1 VQFAVKGALASLICY
16 VLFVGFDYP
25 GIYTSVVTC
34 FVVSLSTIGSS
45 NQKGLLRF
53 GGAAVGGVMGL
64 FALVY
69 AFPNIDSLGGFW
81 LVFATG
87 TAVAAW
93 INFGSPRI
101 SYGGYQTG
109 LAFYKATLQTLGAAM
124 SATVVR
130 DRLIGVAF
138 GLIVFGIV
146 EHVLWPVRA
155 ADRMHA
161 RLADVLRSLAALAR
175 VASRS
180 PGDVD
185 ARRQLISQEVTDVQ
199 GFIESSK
206 FEAGTA
212 AADAQT
218 VQRLTADAQT
228 VFLVLLAIARQGAA
242 VARPPDAMQA
252 AMSRLDHDVA
262 MILDGVADRIRR
274 GGAAPVIDVD
284 SSGPA
289 LEQWFGPDADA
300 PRAAIPAG
308 SLRLYRELAAAV
320 NRVADD
326 SRAVDAVGP
335 CQANA
340 LGG

>member
-1 VQFAVKGALASLICY
+1 MERTLEQLSVVSRIAPPKPPTKEPGPHLLHPVATTNPEYVQFAVKGALAALICY
-16 VLFVGFDYP
+16 VLFIGFDYP
-25 GIYTSVVTC
+25 GIYSSVITC

-69 AFPNIDSLGGFW
+69 AFPNIEGLGGFR
-81 LVFATG
+81 LVLPTG
-87 TAVAAW
+87 PAGAAW

-109 LAFYKATLQTLGAAM
+109 LAFYKATLQDLGPAV

-161 RLADVLRSLAALAR
+161 RLADVFRSLAAFAR
-175 VASRS
+175 ALSQP

-185 ARRQLISQEVTDVQ
+185 ARRRLISQQVADVQ

-206 FEAGTA
+206 FESGTGAG
-212 AADAQT
+212 DAQT
-218 VQRLTADAQT
+218 VERRTADAQT
-228 VFLVLLAIARQGAA
+228 VFLVLLAIAREATAA
-242 VARPPDAMQA
+242 ARPPEALHTATIRVGD
-252 AMSRLDHDVA
+252 DVA
-262 MILDGVADRIRR
+262 ATLDGGTARVRHDGTAPAIDGDRS
-274 GGAAPVIDVD
+274 P
-284 SSGPA
+284 
-289 LEQWFGPDADA
+289 
-300 PRAAIPAG
+300 
-308 SLRLYRELAAAV
+308 
-320 NRVADD
+320 
-326 SRAVDAVGP
+326 
-335 CQANA
+335 
-340 LGG
+340 